1 MNKAQ
6 KGNNIIKMAYARAIS
21 DILNKHHLTTLYMDE
36 GFVYDEDMIHFKY
49 EGKRCKLIGVKRPK
63 IDSEGYTL
71 PLIVEWNKTRWEL
84 PVGSHLHIDTL
95 RRITNEVYDW
105 LRDGN
110 DDDWDEFEKN
120 LIANNL
126 DTYM

>member
-1 MNKAQ
+1 MDKKQ
-6 KGNNIIKMAYARAIS
+6 KGNNIIKWAYVEAIA
-21 DILNKHHLTTLYMDE
+21 DLLDKHNLTTLYMDE
-36 GFVYDEDMIHFKY
+36 GFAYDEDMIHFKY
-49 EGKRCKLIGVKRPK
+49 EGRRCKLLGVKKPQ
-63 IDSEGYTL
+63 IDIDGYTM
-71 PLIVEWNKTRWEL
+71 PLLVEWDKKEWEL